1 MPLYPES
8 RAPGFTHGT
17 MDTAPRWLVA
27 VTVILATVMVILDMT
42 IVNVALPHMMG
53 ALGARADQIT
63 WVLTAYI
70 VMEAVC
76 IPLTGYLSALLGRR
90 RLMLISIGGFV
101 IASALCG
108 QAGSLAEM
116 VIFRLLQGAFGA
128 AVIPLSQSIM
138 VDSFPV
144 DERGRAM
151 ALWGVGIM
159 LGPILGPTLGGFIT
173 QHLDWRW
180 VFYINVPFGIV
191 NLLMIARMV
200 KGAPTGAARADWS
213 GALLLAVGIGSLQT
227 LLDRGNEE
235 GWFGSSMIL
244 ALAVASLIGLVSFV
258 VRSWRREDSI
268 LQLHLLRDRNLA
280 AASFMMAVFGMGLF
294 GVIALQPLMLERLF
308 DYPAQTTGLVMA
320 PRGLASA
327 IGMFMVSRLIQRVG
341 ALRLVLAGLILAAS
355 GSYLMTW
362 YSFSMQLGWFI
373 WPSMLQ
379 GLGMGMIFVPLS
391 TIAYNTLPSGATDH
405 ASAIFNLAR
414 TVGAA
419 MGISVAATVLTR
431 MTQVNW
437 NRLGG
442 DINPFNPALHQWLV
456 SKGLALSD
464 PAAIGLLA
472 VELRRQASMLGFVD
486 AYWFIMWCFI
496 VIAPML
502 FILRRRSGVD
512 SKVLQ
517 DGTLTS

>member
-1 MPLYPES
+1 
-8 RAPGFTHGT
+8 
-17 MDTAPRWLVA
+17 
-27 VTVILATVMVILDMT
+27 
-42 IVNVALPHMMG
+42 
-53 ALGARADQIT
+53 
-63 WVLTAYI
+63 
-70 VMEAVC
+70 
-76 IPLTGYLSALLGRR
+76 
-90 RLMLISIGGFV
+90 
-101 IASALCG
+101 
-108 QAGSLAEM
+108 
-116 VIFRLLQGAFGA
+116 
-128 AVIPLSQSIM
+128 
-138 VDSFPV
+138 
-144 DERGRAM
+144 
-151 ALWGVGIM
+151 
-159 LGPILGPTLGGFIT
+159 
-173 QHLDWRW
+173 
-180 VFYINVPFGIV
+180 
-191 NLLMIARMV
+191 
-200 KGAPTGAARADWS
+200 
-213 GALLLAVGIGSLQT
+213 
-227 LLDRGNEE
+227 
-235 GWFGSSMIL
+235 
-244 ALAVASLIGLVSFV
+244 
-258 VRSWRREDSI
+258 
-268 LQLHLLRDRNLA
+268 
-280 AASFMMAVFGMGLF
+280 
-294 GVIALQPLMLERLF
+294 LF